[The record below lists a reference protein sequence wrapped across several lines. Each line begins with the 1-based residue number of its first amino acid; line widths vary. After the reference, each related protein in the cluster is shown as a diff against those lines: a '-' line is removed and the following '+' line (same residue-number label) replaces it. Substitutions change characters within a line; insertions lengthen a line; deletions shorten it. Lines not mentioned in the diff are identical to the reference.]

1 MGKQQNKLAV
11 AGQVQPDR
19 GNPLGIGLIDP
30 QSVSELPLAQYYKMA
45 ENFVNVQKAVYYDT
59 AVYTA
64 GTAVTAAQ
72 KKALFSKG
80 KAEGD
85 TVVNTGVAIA
95 EKGEFMTN
103 MISDGEFEGG
113 TTFILEHIGVRC
125 VLTSEL
131 PTTLGTRGEIT
142 APNYTASVVISA
154 ANNFKC
160 YMEQIELQYLRNEEL
175 KLRGP
180 LWQWP
185 SSFAFSGA
193 FGSPNAGFIQNG
205 TGLETHNMLARPVVL
220 NSEDKFSFVLQPIVA
235 TFTPT
240 IGANI
245 QVVLRGKA
253 IKTFTL

>member
-1 MGKQQNKLAV
+1 MARTPQLAV
-11 AGQVQPDR
+11 SGAGAASSR
-19 GNPLGIGLIDP
+19 NPLGVGMIDA
-30 QSVSELPLAQYYKMA
+30 QSISDMPLAQYYAMA
-45 ENFVNVQKAVYYDT
+45 DRFVNVQKAVYYDT
-59 AVYTA
+59 AVITA

-72 KKALFSKG
+72 KKALFTKG
-80 KAEGD
+80 KSQDD
-85 TVVNTGVAIA
+85 TVLNTGVAIP
-95 EKGEFMTN
+95 EKGEFLTN

-113 TTFILEHIGVRC
+113 TTFILEHIGVRL
-125 VLTSEL
+125 VMTSEL
-131 PTTLGTRGEIT
+131 PTTLGARGEIT

-154 ANNFKC
+154 ANNFKAFT
-160 YMEQIELQYLRNEEL
+160 EQIELQYVRNEEI

-185 SSFAFSGA
+185 SSFGISGA

-205 TGLETHNMLARPVVL
+205 TGLESHNMLARPVVL

-245 QVVLRGKA
+245 CVVLRGKV
-253 IKTFTL
+253 IKTFVP